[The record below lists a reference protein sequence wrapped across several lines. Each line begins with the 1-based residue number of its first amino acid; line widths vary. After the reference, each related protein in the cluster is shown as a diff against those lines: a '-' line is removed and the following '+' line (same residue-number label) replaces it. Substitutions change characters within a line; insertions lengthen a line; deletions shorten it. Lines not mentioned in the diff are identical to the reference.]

1 MKMVLSQNYFTFLN
15 NVYEPT
21 KGVVMD
27 SPISS
32 IVIEIFLQF
41 YEDRFIEHL
50 LETKNIT
57 LFTRYIDDI
66 LIGYD
71 TTKIDAELITSS
83 MNHIHEIVMFS
94 PTHENNGQINFLDL
108 LLIQKE
114 SSIEVGVYCKP
125 VTTDK

>member
-1 MKMVLSQNYFTFLN
+1 
-15 NVYEPT
+15 
-21 KGVVMD
+21 MD

-41 YEDRFIEHL
+41 YEDKFIERL

-66 LIGYD
+66 LIIYD
-71 TTKIDAELITSS
+71 TTKIDAELTTSS
-83 MNHIHEIVMFS
+83 MNHVNESIMFS
-94 PTHENNGQINFLDL
+94 PTHENNGQTNFLDL

-125 VTTDK
+125 MTTDTNNQFFGKILQNVK